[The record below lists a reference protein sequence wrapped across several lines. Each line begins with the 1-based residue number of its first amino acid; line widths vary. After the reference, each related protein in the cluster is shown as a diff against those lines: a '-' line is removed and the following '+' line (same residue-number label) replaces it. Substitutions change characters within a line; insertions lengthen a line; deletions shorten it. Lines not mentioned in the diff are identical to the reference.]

1 MELANISLND
11 IVAWIKV
18 RNITEDG
25 VDRLRKNIEVRGYNT
40 RFPVAVSRINGG
52 YRGLDG
58 NHRYEA
64 LRRLG
69 TDTVLAQVYENL
81 SEEDEYRIAYD
92 SNKGHDLVVRQL
104 WTDDA
109 EFIWRLL
116 DQGKTQV
123 QVGEILGW
131 SRESVKFY
139 ATLRHITSEAWKII
153 IGTTNHKIVPEQ
165 SDEVVPTNGTTVP
178 FTEGLLRA
186 ITSLKDDQQLEL
198 VKALASGKIDKA
210 KFNQQAEKYKARN
223 AIQLEAEARL
233 KGLPSEYLDRA
244 LEEINKGIC
253 DKEYLTGKAVGPTFE
268 KLIKVLLDEYAQHT
282 NYQLFAVS
290 ISELANTLESDSVD
304 VIITDPPYKQEYLPL
319 YEDLAK
325 LAAKVLK
332 PGGSLIVMTG
342 QSYLPEIFNLMTP
355 HIKYQW
361 MTAYLTPGGQS
372 AQLWQRQVNTF
383 WKPVIWY
390 IKGEYTGKWL
400 GDVAKSAVNDNDKRF
415 HEWGQ
420 SESGMADLIERFS
433 NLGDTI
439 LDPFVGG
446 GTTAVVAV
454 QMGRK
459 FIGSDIDPEKIETT
473 QKRLIHTSVKD

>member
-1 MELANISLND
+1 MELTTISIND
-11 IVAWIKV
+11 IMAWIKV
-18 RNITEDG
+18 RNLTEDG
-25 VDRLRKNIEVRGYNT
+25 VDRLRKNIEARGYNT
-40 RFPVAVSRINGG
+40 RFPIAVSRINGG

-69 TDTVLAQVYENL
+69 EDMVLAQIYENL

-104 WTDDA
+104 WVDDA

-116 DQGKTQV
+116 DQGKTQA

-131 SRESVKFY
+131 SRSQIGQYNMLRSVCP
-139 ATLRHITSEAWKII
+139 EAWQIVNV
-153 IGTTNHKIVPEQ
+153 TTKSSFV
-165 SDEVVPTNGTTVP
+165 TNGNEDVVTSNVTTVT
-178 FTEGLLRA
+178 FTEGLLRP
-186 ITSLKDDQQLEL
+186 ITCLTPDQQLEL
-198 VKALASGKIDKA
+198 VKALANGKIDKP
-210 KFNQQAEKYKARN
+210 KFNQLAEKYKIRN
-223 AIQLEAEARL
+223 AIQSEAETRL
-233 KGLPSEYLDRA
+233 KGLPADYLERA

-253 DKEYLTGKAVGPTFE
+253 DKEYQANKTVGPIFE
-268 KLIKVLLDEYAQHT
+268 KLIKALLDEYAQHT
-282 NYQLFAVS
+282 NYQLFVASV
-290 ISELANTLESDSVD
+290 SELINQLEPDSVD
-304 VIITDPPYKQEYLPL
+304 VIITDPPYKQEYLPV
-319 YEDLAK
+319 YGDLAK

-332 PGGSLIVMTG
+332 PGGSLVTMTG
-342 QSYLPEIFNLMTP
+342 QSYLPEIFSLMTP
-355 HIKYQW
+355 HIKYHW

-372 AQLWQRQVNTF
+372 VQLWQRQVNTF
-383 WKPVIWY
+383 WKPIIWY
-390 IKGEYTGKWL
+390 VKGDYTGKWL

-439 LDPFVGG
+439 LDPFLGG
-446 GTTAVVAV
+446 GTTAIVAI

-473 QKRLIHTSVKD
+473 QKRLANSPVRD